1 MSEPTIEVQLGEEAF
16 SLDSFRQTTEAS
28 QRATAIAAR
37 SGVGCPVC
45 IWRAAEEALASLGDE
60 WITRADRIML
70 NPLIPEELEP
80 HFLLAL
86 GEKNAACPRSEG

>member
-1 MSEPTIEVQLGEEAF
+1 MSEPTIKVQLGEETF
-16 SLDSFRQTTEAS
+16 SLDGFQQTTEAT

-37 SGVGCPVC
+37 SGVACPVC
-45 IWRAAEEALASLGDE
+45 IWHAAEEALAPLGDD
-60 WITRADRIML
+60 WITRADLIML

-86 GEKNAACPRSEG
+86 GDQITACPANG